1 MSLIV
6 NDLDRFVKYKYAIT
20 EFYIILNGVSQQFP
34 IEKINGFRIEN
45 YFEDAS
51 FPIFKVNLVMEPSRY
66 FEIIQNKDNVK
77 FKMRIQ
83 SYYTNNDSTTKSMVR
98 DIINDVFVIFPDDS
112 NADYEKEQKKEAGTD
127 KDRGNL
133 ENNQNPVELFLFQ
146 DKIVNGLRSLFNGVV
161 HNANLCT
168 TVAYLLQTAGAK
180 KILMSPF
187 DNDKVFDNIV
197 LPPQSIERQ
206 LKYLNNNYG
215 FHEYG
220 TLFFFGLM
228 YSYVLN
234 CNGRCTAYDDNDTK
248 ETIIYILDST
258 NTKSILSSTIIKY
271 NDTKNYLNVSSKNID
286 ITTSS
291 VTSNVLTGVD
301 ADIID
306 LQSGE
311 MTEVSV
317 NASTVGDVN
326 KGVIFNNTSNPY
338 LGKTYASLKQS
349 GSTVITFGIK
359 DVNLAALTP
368 NKNFSVIFES
378 PSLNSKYK
386 GNYRIASSIYAFSG
400 SSNDFLVDAVITLK
414 KVN

>member
-6 NDLDRFVKYKYAIT
+6 NEQDRFVKYKYAIT
-20 EFYIILNGVSQQFP
+20 EFYIIINGVSTSFP
-34 IEKINGFRIEN
+34 IEKITGFRIEN

-51 FPIFKVNLVMEPSRY
+51 FPIFKVNLIMEPSRY
-66 FEIIQNKDNVK
+66 FEIIQNKDNAK

-83 SYYTNNDSTTKSMVR
+83 SYYTNNDSTTKSMTR

-112 NADYEKEQKKEAGTD
+112 NADYEKERKKEAGTD
-127 KDRGNL
+127 KDQNEL
-133 ENNQNPVELFLFQ
+133 EKSGNPVELFLFQ

-161 HNANLCT
+161 HDSNLASVVT
-168 TVAYLLQTAGAK
+168 YLLQTAGAK

-187 DNDKVFDNIV
+187 DNDTVFRDIV
-197 LPPQSIERQ
+197 LPPQSIEKQ
-206 LKYLNNNYG
+206 IKYLNNNYG

-248 ETIIYILDST
+248 ETVIYILEST
-258 NTKSILSSTIIKY
+258 NTNSALSSTIIKY
-271 NDTKNYLNVSSKNID
+271 NDNKNYLNVSSSNID
-286 ITTSS
+286 ITTGS
-291 VTSNVLTGVD
+291 VTSNVITGVN
-301 ADIID
+301 ADVVD

-311 MTEVSV
+311 MTEIEID
-317 NASTVGDVN
+317 ASTVGDTN

-349 GSTVITFGIK
+349 SSTMITFGVK
-359 DVNLAALTP
+359 DVNFTALTP
-368 NKNFSVIFES
+368 NKDFSVIFES

-386 GNYRIASSIYAFSG
+386 GNYRISSVIYVFSG
-400 SSNDFLVDAVITLK
+400 SKDDFTVDAVVTVK

>member
-133 ENNQNPVELFLFQ
+133 EKNQNPVELFLFQ

-161 HNANLCT
+161 HNANLST

-180 KILMSPF
+180 KILMSPV

-220 TLFFFGLM
+220 TLFFFG
-228 YSYVLN
+228 
-234 CNGRCTAYDDNDTK
+234 
-248 ETIIYILDST
+248 
-258 NTKSILSSTIIKY
+258 
-271 NDTKNYLNVSSKNID
+271 
-286 ITTSS
+286 
-291 VTSNVLTGVD
+291 
-301 ADIID
+301 
-306 LQSGE
+306 
-311 MTEVSV
+311 
-317 NASTVGDVN
+317 
-326 KGVIFNNTSNPY
+326 
-338 LGKTYASLKQS
+338 
-349 GSTVITFGIK
+349 
-359 DVNLAALTP
+359 
-368 NKNFSVIFES
+368 
-378 PSLNSKYK
+378 
-386 GNYRIASSIYAFSG
+386 
-400 SSNDFLVDAVITLK
+400 
-414 KVN
+414 